1 MESDTIYNHVDNL
14 IYIKSEGNRIVVICN
29 TKDQMDLVHEKFYN
43 SGNQLVDVEIWDD
56 DEEQKWIVTYQVT
69 DSKTPILN

>member
-1 MESDTIYNHVDNL
+1 
-14 IYIKSEGNRIVVICN
+14 
-29 TKDQMDLVHEKFYN
+29 MDLVHEKFYN